1 MERLSQNGAHAYVVR
16 GVSFSYGGHRADATR
31 DLVWAL
37 RDLSCDIR
45 EGEVFGI
52 IGPNGSG
59 KSSLLKVL
67 GRILQPAAGG
77 LELFG
82 RDLRGMR
89 QDAVARAVALVPQD
103 TLQVFPFTIAE
114 VVLMGRFPHHQ
125 ARWSLGALG
134 WETEEDLRLA
144 KAAMADLD
152 IAHLAHRS
160 IGDVSGGERQR
171 AIIARA
177 LTQQPRVLLLDEP
190 TAFLDLNHQIEICR
204 TLRRLN
210 ETRGLTVVLVSH
222 DLNLASQYCD
232 RLMLL
237 KEGRPFRIGTPD
249 EIIRPDI
256 LQAVYGCAVLID
268 RHPASGL
275 PRVTLPGRETR
286 LPSPSPGGRG
296 VG

>member
-1 MERLSQNGAHAYVVR
+1 MNTRSTHGPHAYVVR
-16 GVSFSYGGHRADATR
+16 GVSFSYGAHRADAKH

-67 GRILQPAAGG
+67 ARILTPAAGG
-77 LELFG
+77 IELFG
-82 RDLRGMR
+82 QDLRGMR
-89 QDAVARAVALVPQD
+89 QDAVARAVAIVPQD

-125 ARWSLGALG
+125 VRWGWGALG
-134 WETEEDLRLA
+134 WETQEDLRLA

-152 IAHLAHRS
+152 IGHLAHRS

-190 TAFLDLNHQIEICR
+190 TAFLDLNHQIEICHI
-204 TLRRLN
+204 LRGLN
-210 ETRGLTVVLVSH
+210 EARGLTVMMVSH

-237 KEGRPFRIGTPD
+237 KEGRPYRIGTPD
-249 EIIRPDI
+249 EIIRPDS
-256 LQAVYGCAVLID
+256 LEAVYGCAVLID
-268 RHPASGL
+268 RHPTSGL
-275 PRVTLPGRETR
+275 PRVTLPGRETQATMR
-286 LPSPSPGGRG
+286 
-296 VG
+296 

>member
-1 MERLSQNGAHAYVVR
+1 MERRFQNGAHAYVVR

-82 RDLRGMR
+82 QDLRGMR

-210 ETRGLTVVLVSH
+210 EARGLTVVLVSH

-249 EIIRPDI
+249 ELIRPDT
-256 LQAVYGCAVLID
+256 LEAVYGCAVLID

-286 LPSPSPGGRG
+286 LPSPSPEGRG
-296 VG
+296 VR

>member
-1 MERLSQNGAHAYVVR
+1 MRRLPHNGAHAYVLR
-16 GVSFSYGGHRADATR
+16 NVSFSYGGHRADAAH

-45 EGEVFGI
+45 DGEVFGI

-82 RDLRGMR
+82 QDMRGMR

-134 WETEEDLRLA
+134 WETQEDLRFA

-152 IAHLAHRS
+152 IGHLAHRS

-210 ETRGLTVVLVSH
+210 EARGLTVVLVSH

-237 KEGRPFRIGTPD
+237 KGGRASRIGTPD

-256 LQAVYGCAVLID
+256 IAAVYGCAVLID
-268 RHPASGL
+268 RHPTSGL
-275 PRVTLPGRETR
+275 PRVTLPGREA
-286 LPSPSPGGRG
+286 GGET
-296 VG
+296 